1 MDLSYPIGKFERPA
15 TLSPE
20 ARREWIDIIAA
31 APARM
36 RAAVEGL
43 SAEQLDTPY
52 RPDGWTVRQVVHHLA
67 DSHMH
72 SYIRYRLALTEEN
85 PTIKPYDQEKWAELP
100 DARCGP
106 VETSLE
112 LLESMHG
119 RWVALLESMSGADF
133 ERTFFHP
140 ERGQVRLDATLAL
153 YAWHCRHHEAHITGM
168 RRRMGWD

>member
-1 MDLSYPIGKFERPA
+1 MDLSYPIGKFEAPA
-15 TLSPE
+15 ALGPD
-20 ARREWIDIIAA
+20 ARREWIDTIAA

-43 SAEQLDTPY
+43 SVQQLDTPY

-85 PTIKPYDQEKWAELP
+85 PTIKPYDQVKWAELL
-100 DARCGP
+100 DARFGP

-112 LLESMHG
+112 LLESLHS
-119 RWVALLESMSGADF
+119 RWVALLESMSDADF

-153 YAWHCRHHEAHITGM
+153 YAWHCRHHEAHITGL
-168 RRRMGWD
+168 RRRMGWK